1 MRKNCGFTL
10 AELLVASSIS
20 ILVVISV
27 VALFAMTNRTWR
39 EASANVVLQSNGRL
53 ILNQLASGSHGRF
66 GLREANFNTIEIENG
81 GNSILFYVDKLSNPT
96 YIETDDTGCRYY
108 LDNNRI
114 WYDPDTSIEGD
125 EYPLVLNGKVEN
137 IVFTKNSNYLDIELT
152 MKDYAS
158 IRSDAYVKLRTSVF
172 LRKARKVLQ

>member
-1 MRKNCGFTL
+1 MRKNSGFTL

-20 ILVVISV
+20 VLVAISV

-53 ILNQLASGSHGRF
+53 ILNQLVSGSHGRF
-66 GLREANFNTIEIENG
+66 GLREANFQTIAIENG
-81 GNSILFYVDKLSNPT
+81 GNSILFYVDKLTNPS
-96 YIETDDTGCRYY
+96 YPESDDTECRYY
-108 LDNNRI
+108 LHDDRI
-114 WYDPDTSIEGD
+114 WYDPDTSIEEN

-137 IVFTKNSNYLDIELT
+137 ITFTKNSSCIDIDLI

-158 IRSDAYVKLRTSVF
+158 IRSDAYVRLRTSVF
-172 LRKARKVLQ
+172 LRKARKILQ